1 MNVWMDVCMLYG
13 NSILILIT
21 SRLKIKELCHKSIN
35 PSLHRSKH
43 PSDSQPMPVFI
54 LPTVL
59 FLDPS
64 FHLSGTIT

>member
-1 MNVWMDVCMLYG
+1 MYAFMNVFMYECMDGCMYGCMYVCYMETLYG

-43 PSDSQPMPVFI
+43 PSDS
-54 LPTVL
+54 
-59 FLDPS
+59 
-64 FHLSGTIT
+64 